1 MLDATSDDSTLD
13 ELTEEFARRWR
24 AGERPS
30 IEEYADRYPQWADEI
45 RDVFPTVQMMEDLKP
60 RPADPTEPNLPTNNG
75 TPAPQRLG
83 EFRIIQELGRGGMGV
98 VYEAVQESLGRH
110 VALKVLPA
118 HLLANEKLR
127 ARFHRESHAAARLHH
142 TNIVPVFGVGEDAGL
157 CYYVMQLIP
166 GRGLDEVL
174 KDEGGR
180 MKDETNHPSS
190 FILHPSQV
198 ARIGAQ
204 AADALAY
211 AHSQGVLHRDI
222 KPSNLLLDDRGQVW
236 VTDFGVAKLVEE
248 AHLTQSGDLVG
259 TLKYMPPERFA
270 GQSDARGDVYGLGIT
285 LYELLA
291 GRPAFPDT
299 TPQHLIHLITQA
311 DVPRL
316 RKANP
321 AVPPDLETI
330 VLKAAA
336 RDPAQRYQTA
346 AALAEDLRR
355 FLDDRPILAR
365 RISPAGLAW
374 RWCRRNPV
382 TAGSLATVF
391 LLMVAVT
398 VVSVVSYVRTSAANQ
413 EAQKALASETAQRE
427 HAEATSELALD
438 ALNRIYDRFA
448 PTRLVVTPPSD
459 DAGAELPVQPALPP
473 EAVRLLEDS
482 LQTYEKIARSSRE
495 FPRLQAQ
502 AAEANH
508 RIGDIR
514 QRLGRFDESVIAYRT
529 AIDLYA
535 HLPAESA
542 ADEIRIKLARS
553 YNELGRVLR
562 TLQQFEEAGR
572 AHSQAVRTLAEAPKP
587 FADRPECRYE
597 LARSFYS
604 LGQWDMFL
612 FPGPLPPKV
621 SGPGPPPA
629 LGLLG
634 IGRNRPLF
642 VKKSFGPPPEFPGG
656 HPVHRAIGL
665 LEQLVKEHPTVP
677 EYRHLLACCY
687 RDSPP
692 GPGPWP
698 PPAVWP
704 GSDRA
709 IELLRR
715 LVADHP
721 KVPDYKFDLCET
733 LRRMPPPGFPG
744 DAGDASQR
752 RERLKEATDLS
763 SDLVTEYPN
772 VPQYT
777 AAHAQYLDWLGMEA
791 FLARDFDES
800 ERMHR
805 KAVTY
810 QSTLVKQYPAVVAY
824 AFWLSLMECSLGRV
838 LVERGELKEARTR
851 FQSATDRLEGL
862 RKNEPNFGFVHG
874 PLGMAYGELSRVLTK
889 SGETELA
896 AKARK
901 KAEELGPPGILRL
914 VEKGDLR
921 P

>member
-1 MLDATSDDSTLD
+1 
-13 ELTEEFARRWR
+13 
-24 AGERPS
+24 
-30 IEEYADRYPQWADEI
+30 
-45 RDVFPTVQMMEDLKP
+45 
-60 RPADPTEPNLPTNNG
+60 
-75 TPAPQRLG
+75 
-83 EFRIIQELGRGGMGV
+83 
-98 VYEAVQESLGRH
+98 
-110 VALKVLPA
+110 
-118 HLLANEKLR
+118 
-127 ARFHRESHAAARLHH
+127 
-142 TNIVPVFGVGEDAGL
+142 
-157 CYYVMQLIP
+157 YYVMQLIP
-166 GRGLDEVL
+166 GRGLDQVV
-174 KDEGGR
+174 KDEGGG
-180 MKDETNHPSS
+180 MKDEENPSATRPSS
-190 FILHPSQV
+190 FILHPLSV
-198 ARIGAQ
+198 ARVGSQ

-529 AIDLYA
+529 AIDL
-535 HLPAESA
+535 
-542 ADEIRIKLARS
+542 
-553 YNELGRVLR
+553 
-562 TLQQFEEAGR
+562 
-572 AHSQAVRTLAEAPKP
+572 
-587 FADRPECRYE
+587 
-597 LARSFYS
+597 
-604 LGQWDMFL
+604 
-612 FPGPLPPKV
+612 
-621 SGPGPPPA
+621 
-629 LGLLG
+629 
-634 IGRNRPLF
+634 
-642 VKKSFGPPPEFPGG
+642 
-656 HPVHRAIGL
+656 
-665 LEQLVKEHPTVP
+665 
-677 EYRHLLACCY
+677 
-687 RDSPP
+687 
-692 GPGPWP
+692 
-698 PPAVWP
+698 
-704 GSDRA
+704 
-709 IELLRR
+709 
-715 LVADHP
+715 
-721 KVPDYKFDLCET
+721 
-733 LRRMPPPGFPG
+733 
-744 DAGDASQR
+744 
-752 RERLKEATDLS
+752 
-763 SDLVTEYPN
+763 
-772 VPQYT
+772 
-777 AAHAQYLDWLGMEA
+777 
-791 FLARDFDES
+791 
-800 ERMHR
+800 
-805 KAVTY
+805 
-810 QSTLVKQYPAVVAY
+810 
-824 AFWLSLMECSLGRV
+824 
-838 LVERGELKEARTR
+838 
-851 FQSATDRLEGL
+851 
-862 RKNEPNFGFVHG
+862 
-874 PLGMAYGELSRVLTK
+874 
-889 SGETELA
+889 
-896 AKARK
+896 
-901 KAEELGPPGILRL
+901 
-914 VEKGDLR
+914 
-921 P
+921 